1 MNYKILKKVMF
12 LTTLLPFLNY
22 GTSNAEGISNK
33 DLNQINID
41 KIRASSGIDYILL
54 PNGKNVYSDSATY
67 TVYENVI
74 YTFSVYDRAGN
85 SETVE
90 VEISNI
96 DTILPSLNLTQTEED
111 GYVQIDV
118 STIDNKSGISR
129 IILPNGERV
138 DGNNTKFKIKKNE
151 KYTFQVYDIAG
162 NMTEKT
168 LDITDLRVVELVI
181 EKAEYT
187 RLSYDIEIAIETINA
202 LPEIPE
208 KALFQSR
215 INNITEIIDIC
226 SLERLNITSNIDVY
240 IKYENML
247 KLSLNTNFITFEDF
261 SRVEDVERLN
271 AIKLSINSSLS
282 YDINTYLP
290 TEI

>member
-54 PNGKNVYSDSATY
+54 PNGKKVYSDSATY

-215 INNITEIIDIC
+215 INNITETIDIC

-247 KLSLNTNFITFEDF
+247 KLSLNTNSITFEDF

>member
-1 MNYKILKKVMF
+1 MF

-54 PNGKNVYSDSATY
+54 PNGEKVYSDSATY

-118 STIDNKSGISR
+118 STIDNESGISH

-138 DGNNTKFKIKKNE
+138 DGNNTKFKI
-151 KYTFQVYDIAG
+151 
-162 NMTEKT
+162 
-168 LDITDLRVVELVI
+168 
-181 EKAEYT
+181 
-187 RLSYDIEIAIETINA
+187 
-202 LPEIPE
+202 
-208 KALFQSR
+208 
-215 INNITEIIDIC
+215 
-226 SLERLNITSNIDVY
+226 
-240 IKYENML
+240 
-247 KLSLNTNFITFEDF
+247 
-261 SRVEDVERLN
+261 
-271 AIKLSINSSLS
+271 
-282 YDINTYLP
+282 
-290 TEI
+290 